1 MKFLLG
7 QRLFNN
13 IFVQLELA
21 IPYPRNKQKKL
32 NKIRRKNKIIII
44 QLNERK
50 KLIKLNKI
58 NFIQE
63 N

>member
-13 IFVQLELA
+13 IFLQLELA
-21 IPYPRNKQKKL
+21 IPYPRNKQKKKL

-50 KLIKLNKI
+50 KLIKLN
-58 NFIQE
+58 
-63 N
+63 